1 MEAVMKQ
8 NWLRLVM
15 ARLAES
21 DGAVGSEHAL
31 LLTLI
36 AMAIFL
42 AVQGFGQAVYN
53 TCWAVASTL
62 ISGS

>member
-1 MEAVMKQ
+1 MEAVM
-8 NWLRLVM
+8 NENRWRRLM
-15 ARLAES
+15 ARLAEAE
-21 DGAVGSEHAL
+21 GAVASEHAL

-42 AVQGFGQAVYN
+42 AVQGFGTTVYN